1 MEPCNPTSSWGSAS
15 SFRTYSEPFQYPIV
29 TSFNIPMPE
38 TTAAA
43 RISWLRAKSP
53 SAVNRSSPSS
63 SRSIQ
68 RLPSATACTA
78 RPTRRARYGCFASP
92 RAKCNGRTRNAIR
105 NMGPTVPPAL
115 GRTPESAAE
124 IVSRL
129 AGDRPALVALSG
141 GVDSAVVACL
151 AYRARGAH
159 AIAVTLTSPAVSSE
173 EFESAARV
181 ARAIGIRHVR
191 LTSDPLSDARYA
203 ENPTNRCY
211 FCRNHEGGL
220 LRAWGKDHEVELY
233 LDGIHLDDLGDD
245 RPGLQAMNEHGF
257 RHPLAEAGW
266 HKTDVRSL
274 ARSAG
279 LPSWDRPSNACL
291 ASRIPHGQRITVPRS
306 EEHTS

>member
-1 MEPCNPTSSWGSAS
+1 
-15 SFRTYSEPFQYPIV
+15 
-29 TSFNIPMPE
+29 
-38 TTAAA
+38 
-43 RISWLRAKSP
+43 
-53 SAVNRSSPSS
+53 
-63 SRSIQ
+63 
-68 RLPSATACTA
+68 
-78 RPTRRARYGCFASP
+78 
-92 RAKCNGRTRNAIR
+92 
-105 NMGPTVPPAL
+105 MGPTVPPAL

-203 ENPTNRCY
+203 ENPPNRCY

-291 ASRIPHGQRITVPRS
+291 ASRIPHGQRITVPWLDRVAKAEEWVSARGYRRVRVRVSDGHARVEVDPEEVPRLSADADAIPLRQALADLGFVSVEIDPKGYRPRS
-306 EEHTS
+306 NA